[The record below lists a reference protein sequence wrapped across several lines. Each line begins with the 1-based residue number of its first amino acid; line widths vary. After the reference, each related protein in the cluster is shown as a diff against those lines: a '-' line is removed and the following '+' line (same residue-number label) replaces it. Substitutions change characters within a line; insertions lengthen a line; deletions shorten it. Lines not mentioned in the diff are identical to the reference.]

1 MRLIWGGEKEDKSIP
16 HLTARF
22 ASRFNWLR
30 LLMAASSSSSS
41 SGAVGSGE
49 SALRSFP
56 RDADKEKLRMF
67 MDSCGD
73 DVGRRR

>member
-56 RDADKEKLRMF
+56 RDADKEKRRIF
-67 MDSCGD
+67 VDSGD